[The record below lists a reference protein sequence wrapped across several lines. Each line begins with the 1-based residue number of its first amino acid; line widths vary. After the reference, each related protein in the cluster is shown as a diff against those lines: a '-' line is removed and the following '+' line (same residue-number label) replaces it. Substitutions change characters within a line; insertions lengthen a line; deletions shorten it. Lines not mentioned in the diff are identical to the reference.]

1 MGLRERILYGN
12 DKEFGSWFHQQCT
25 WIKNNA
31 LVATKSFRNRHV
43 VEQIDVRNAA
53 QIDEL
58 IGNYISAVFILY
70 LVFIISAD
78 KGEDY
83 LLKRLTPIAGI
94 ISTVFGSH
102 TLSLYEAGMKHI
114 SERGVGPE
122 SSVAHLLVDP
132 LEIPLNHE
140 SRSLEVAFDFF
151 HESFEEYYAPAL
163 QNAYAHNSTALKSVL
178 EAFGHGNA

>member
-1 MGLRERILYGN
+1 MGLRDLVLYGK
-12 DKEFGSWFHQQCT
+12 DQQFGKWFRQQCI

-43 VEQIDVRNAA
+43 VEQIDARNAA
-53 QIDEL
+53 QIDEV

-70 LVFIISAD
+70 LVFVISAD

-83 LLKRLTPIAGI
+83 LSKRLTPIAGI
-94 ISTVFGSH
+94 ISTEFGPH
-102 TLSLYEAGMKHI
+102 TLSLYEAGIKHI

-132 LEIPLNHE
+132 LEVPLNYE
-140 SRSLEVAFDFF
+140 ATSLEIAFDFF
-151 HESFEEYYAPAL
+151 HESFEEYYVPAL
-163 QNAYAHNSTALKSVL
+163 QEAYAHNSTALKSVL
-178 EAFGHGNA
+178 EAFGHRDV